1 MRSGGGQARGE
12 SANGWRRNHRALLRP
27 TLPLTHD
34 PRAPICA
41 ESYEILRTTCSGSL
55 VIMEESAFE
64 LTLESPA
71 VARFAETVHQMSA
84 SIHDIAT
91 DVISTL

>member
-1 MRSGGGQARGE
+1 MFSLTPAR
-12 SANGWRRNHRALLRP
+12 P
-27 TLPLTHD
+27 
-34 PRAPICA
+34 PICA

-55 VIMEESAFE
+55 VVMEESAFE

-84 SIHDIAT
+84 FHSHDS
-91 DVISTL
+91 DVIDM